1 MAFVQY
7 ALRRMYKIEHGPVTI
22 ICDSQAEFEHAMDY
36 IRKEL
41 AVQPKGQVPRAL
53 AKAIENVT
61 GFQGLVDR
69 NPWSHRVFF
78 DFITAVGDSQ
88 RTVLAL
94 LVQQTRATD
103 SQLREAVGVNTNQQL
118 AGVLSGVSKQAAAF
132 DLPARA
138 VFTIEN
144 ESKSGATTKTYVISK
159 HFLATAS
166 TNNWPLDETG
176 SIEPSDSD

>member
-1 MAFVQY
+1 
-7 ALRRMYKIEHGPVTI
+7 MYKIQHGPITV

-36 IRKEL
+36 IRKDL
-41 AVQPKGQVPRAL
+41 AAQPKAQYPRGMGKAL
-53 AKAIENVT
+53 ENAM
-61 GFQGLVDR
+61 GIQGLVDR
-69 NPWSHRVFF
+69 NPWTHRVFF

-88 RTVLAL
+88 RRVLAL
-94 LVQQTRATD
+94 LVRQTRATD
-103 SQLREAVGVNTNQQL
+103 SQLREAVGVSTNQQL

-144 ESKSGATTKTYVISK
+144 ESKSGETTKTYVVSK
-159 HFLATAS
+159 HFLATAN

>member
-1 MAFVQY
+1 
-7 ALRRMYKIEHGPVTI
+7 MYKIQHGTI
-22 ICDSQAEFEHAMDY
+22 TVICDSQAEFEHAMGY
-36 IRKEL
+36 IRKDL
-41 AVQPKGQVPRAL
+41 DAQPKAQYPPAM
-53 AKAIENVT
+53 AKAIENVM
-61 GFQGLVDR
+61 GIQGLVDR
-69 NPWSHRVFF
+69 NPWTHRVFS

-88 RTVLAL
+88 RMVLAL
-94 LVQQTRATD
+94 LVRQTRATD
-103 SQLREAVGVNTNQQL
+103 SQLREAVGVSTNQQL

-144 ESKSGATTKTYVISK
+144 ESKSGETTKTYVVSK
-159 HFLATAS
+159 HFLATAN

>member
-1 MAFVQY
+1 
-7 ALRRMYKIEHGPVTI
+7 MYRIQHGSITV
-22 ICDSQAEFEHAMDY
+22 ICDSQAEFERAMDY
-36 IRKEL
+36 IRKDL
-41 AVQPKGQVPRAL
+41 AAQPKARYPRAV
-53 AKAIENVT
+53 AKAIENVM
-61 GFQGLVDR
+61 GIQGLVDR
-69 NPWSHRVFF
+69 NPWTHRVFF

-94 LVQQTRATD
+94 LVRQTRATD
-103 SQLREAVGVNTNQQL
+103 SQLREAVGVSTNQQL

-144 ESKSGATTKTYVISK
+144 ESKSGETTKTYVVSK
-159 HFLATAS
+159 YFLATAN